1 MAKSLTLKSKFLS
14 VLFWSII
21 SAAFI
26 GPGTITT
33 AASAGASF
41 KEALVWALI
50 FATIATV
57 ILQEAAA
64 RITIASGLSLGEA
77 IAKRY
82 QGKSSL
88 AIKLFI
94 VGAIVFG
101 GAAYQAGNILGA
113 TSGIALIF
121 GLNIKLITTT
131 IGVICFILLWG
142 GNAQSLAKFMGIM
155 VALMGLVFIG
165 VAINLDLDIIKLIK
179 GSVMPSVPPGSDLII
194 IGLIGTT
201 IVPYNLFLASGIS
214 KGQELKEMRF
224 GITIAVIIGGIISIA
239 ILLVGT
245 SIQGEFS
252 FQALHTALE
261 DKLGPWAGIMLGVGL
276 FAAGFTSSITAP
288 LASAITAQSIIGRNN
303 SYWSPTGRKYR
314 MVWIFILTT
323 GFLVGISGLRPIPVI
338 IMAQAINGFLL
349 PFITIF
355 LLIIVNDKSILPIS
369 ALNSKFSN
377 ASMLLVVGITILFG
391 ARNMMKAFSSALK
404 IPLQENII
412 LPYLSVASFLFIA
425 YLLYK
430 ISRLRRN

>member
-1 MAKSLTLKSKFLS
+1 MAKRLTLKSKFLS

-33 AASAGASF
+33 AALAGASF
-41 KEALVWALI
+41 KEALVWALV

-82 QGKSSL
+82 QGKSSF

-121 GLNIKLITTT
+121 GLNIKLVTTV
-131 IGVICFILLWG
+131 IAVICFFLLWG

-179 GSVMPSVPPGSDLII
+179 GSVIPSIPPGSDLII

-252 FQALHTALE
+252 FQALHMTLE

-288 LASAITAQSIIGRNN
+288 LASAITAQSIFGQNN
-303 SYWSPTGRKYR
+303 SQWSNTGRKYR
-314 MVWIFILTT
+314 LVWIFILAS

-355 LLIIVNDKSILPIS
+355 LLIIVNDKSILPVS
-369 ALNSKFSN
+369 ALNSNFSN
-377 ASMLLVVGITILFG
+377 ALMLLVVGVTILFG
-391 ARNMMKAFSSALK
+391 ARNMMKAFSSALD
-404 IPLQENII
+404 IPLQENIM
-412 LPYLSVASFLFIA
+412 LSYLSVASLLFIG

-430 ISRLRRN
+430 IMRLRRN

>member
-41 KEALVWALI
+41 KEALVWALV

-121 GLNIKLITTT
+121 GLNIKLVTTV
-131 IGVICFILLWG
+131 IAVICFFLLWG

-179 GSVMPSVPPGSDLII
+179 GSVIPSIPPGSDLII

-214 KGQELKEMRF
+214 RGQELKEMRF

-252 FQALHTALE
+252 FQALHMALE

-288 LASAITAQSIIGRNN
+288 LASAITAQSIFGQNN
-303 SYWSPTGRKYR
+303 SQWSNTGRKYR
-314 MVWIFILTT
+314 LVWIFILVS

-355 LLIIVNDKSILPIS
+355 LLIIVNDKSILPVS
-369 ALNSKFSN
+369 ALNSNFSN
-377 ASMLLVVGITILFG
+377 VSMLLVVGITILFG
-391 ARNMMKAFSSALK
+391 ARNMMKAFSSALD

-412 LPYLSVASFLFIA
+412 LPYLSVASLLFIG

-430 ISRLRRN
+430 IMRLRRN

>member
-1 MAKSLTLKSKFLS
+1 MAISLIVKSRFSN

-41 KEALVWALI
+41 KEALVWTLI

-121 GLNIKLITTT
+121 GLNIKLVTSAIA
-131 IGVICFILLWG
+131 VICFFLLWG

-155 VALMGLVFIG
+155 VALMGLIFIV
-165 VAINLDLDIIKLIK
+165 VAINLDLDAIKLIK
-179 GSVMPSVPPGSDLII
+179 GSVIPSIPPGANLIVL
-194 IGLIGTT
+194 GLIGTT

-214 KGQELKEMRF
+214 RGQELKEMRF
-224 GITIAVIIGGIISIA
+224 GITVAVIIGGIISIA

-252 FQALHTALE
+252 FQALHLALE

-288 LASAITAQSIIGRNN
+288 LASAITAQSIIGRKN
-303 SYWSPTGRKYR
+303 SQWSTTGKKYR
-314 MVWIFILTT
+314 LVWIFILVT
-323 GFLVGISGLRPIPVI
+323 GFLVGISGVRPIPVI

-355 LLIIVNDKSILPIS
+355 LLIIVNDRSILPAS
-369 ALNSKFSN
+369 ALNSYFSN
-377 ASMLLVVGITILFG
+377 TLMLLVVGITILLG
-391 ARNMMKAFSSALK
+391 ARNMIKAIFTATN
-404 IPLQENII
+404 IPLQESIM
-412 LPYLSVASFLFIA
+412 LPYLSAASLLFIC
-425 YLLYK
+425 YLWYK
-430 ISRLRRN
+430 IIKLRRN

>member
-1 MAKSLTLKSKFLS
+1 MDKSLTLKSKFLS

-41 KEALVWALI
+41 KEALVWALV

-64 RITIASGLSLGEA
+64 RITIASGLSLGET

-121 GLNIKLITTT
+121 GLNIKLVTTA
-131 IGVICFILLWG
+131 IAVICFFLLWG

-179 GSVMPSVPPGSDLII
+179 GSVIPSVPPGSDLII

-245 SIQGEFS
+245 SIQG
-252 FQALHTALE
+252 
-261 DKLGPWAGIMLGVGL
+261 GV
-276 FAAGFTSSITAP
+276 F
-288 LASAITAQSIIGRNN
+288 
-303 SYWSPTGRKYR
+303 
-314 MVWIFILTT
+314 
-323 GFLVGISGLRPIPVI
+323 ISGPPCS
-338 IMAQAINGFLL
+338 
-349 PFITIF
+349 P
-355 LLIIVNDKSILPIS
+355 
-369 ALNSKFSN
+369 
-377 ASMLLVVGITILFG
+377 
-391 ARNMMKAFSSALK
+391 
-404 IPLQENII
+404 
-412 LPYLSVASFLFIA
+412 
-425 YLLYK
+425 
-430 ISRLRRN
+430 

>member
-41 KEALVWALI
+41 KEALVWALV

-121 GLNIKLITTT
+121 GLNIKLVTTV
-131 IGVICFILLWG
+131 IAVICFFLLWG

-179 GSVMPSVPPGSDLII
+179 GSVIPSIPPGSDLII

-214 KGQELKEMRF
+214 RGQELKEMRF

-252 FQALHTALE
+252 FHALHMALE

-288 LASAITAQSIIGRNN
+288 LASAITAQSIFGQNN
-303 SYWSPTGRKYR
+303 SQWSNTGRKYR
-314 MVWIFILTT
+314 LVWIFILAS

-355 LLIIVNDKSILPIS
+355 LLIIVNDKSILPVS
-369 ALNSKFSN
+369 ALNSNFSN
-377 ASMLLVVGITILFG
+377 VSMLLVVGITILFG
-391 ARNMMKAFSSALK
+391 ARNMMKAFSSALD

-412 LPYLSVASFLFIA
+412 LPYLSVASLLFIG

-430 ISRLRRN
+430 IMRLRRN

>member
-1 MAKSLTLKSKFLS
+1 MAKRLTLKSKFLS

-41 KEALVWALI
+41 KEALVWALV

-82 QGKSSL
+82 QGKSSF

-121 GLNIKLITTT
+121 GLNIKLVTTV
-131 IGVICFILLWG
+131 IAVICFFLLWG

-179 GSVMPSVPPGSDLII
+179 GSVIPSIPPGSDLII

-252 FQALHTALE
+252 FQALHMTLE

-288 LASAITAQSIIGRNN
+288 LASAITAQSIFGQNN
-303 SYWSPTGRKYR
+303 SQWSNTGRKYR
-314 MVWIFILTT
+314 LVWIFILAS

-355 LLIIVNDKSILPIS
+355 LLIIVNDKSILPVS
-369 ALNSKFSN
+369 ALNSNFSN
-377 ASMLLVVGITILFG
+377 ALMLLVVGVTILFG
-391 ARNMMKAFSSALK
+391 ARNMMKAFSSALD
-404 IPLQENII
+404 IPLQENIM
-412 LPYLSVASFLFIA
+412 LSYLSVASLLFIG

-430 ISRLRRN
+430 IMRLRRN

>member
-41 KEALVWALI
+41 KEALVWALV

-121 GLNIKLITTT
+121 GLNIKLVTTV
-131 IGVICFILLWG
+131 IAVICFFLLWG

-179 GSVMPSVPPGSDLII
+179 GSVIPSIPPGSDLII

-214 KGQELKEMRF
+214 RGQELKEMRF

-252 FQALHTALE
+252 FQALHMALE

-288 LASAITAQSIIGRNN
+288 LASAITAQSIFGQNN
-303 SYWSPTGRKYR
+303 SQWSNTGRKYR
-314 MVWIFILTT
+314 LVWIFILAS

-355 LLIIVNDKSILPIS
+355 LLIIVNDKSIIPVS
-369 ALNSKFSN
+369 ALNSNFSN
-377 ASMLLVVGITILFG
+377 VSMLLVVGITILFG
-391 ARNMMKAFSSALK
+391 ARNMMKAFSSALD

-412 LPYLSVASFLFIA
+412 LPYLSVASLLFIG

-430 ISRLRRN
+430 IMRLRRN

>member
-41 KEALVWALI
+41 KEALVWALV

-121 GLNIKLITTT
+121 GLNIKLVTTV
-131 IGVICFILLWG
+131 IAVICFFLLWG

-179 GSVMPSVPPGSDLII
+179 GSVIPSIPPGSDLII

-214 KGQELKEMRF
+214 RGQELKEMRF

-252 FQALHTALE
+252 FQALHMALE

-288 LASAITAQSIIGRNN
+288 LASAITAQSIFGQNN
-303 SYWSPTGRKYR
+303 SQWSNTGRKYR
-314 MVWIFILTT
+314 LVWIFILAS

-355 LLIIVNDKSILPIS
+355 LLIIVNDKSILPVS
-369 ALNSKFSN
+369 ALNSNFSN
-377 ASMLLVVGITILFG
+377 VSMLLVVGITILFG
-391 ARNMMKAFSSALK
+391 ARNMMKAFSSALD

-412 LPYLSVASFLFIA
+412 LPYLSVASLLFIG

-430 ISRLRRN
+430 IMRLRRN